1 MLIYKEKLPTD
12 TIDIRC
18 VELPYKS
25 AEEARQ
31 AVLHVGLQ
39 YGEPCM
45 WYDAITH
52 DLPTNKYLILAVG
65 TGHYWGKYHDEETL
79 TNIQTIDFRLRLP
92 ERFLHICNA
101 CGKREILSSKSLA

>member
-79 TNIQTIDFRLRLP
+79 TNDMYIGTVLL
-92 ERFLHICNA
+92 EGGSLVLHYFLVASDNPNIN
-101 CGKREILSSKSLA
+101 LLL